1 VVNVLM
7 RVLDAAFGHPRGVA
21 GRIGGA
27 LMVRGNAEQEQW
39 AVRQAE
45 LRPGMQVLV
54 VGHGPGLGLAS
65 AASAV
70 GPSGHVVGVDP
81 SETMRR
87 MAAERC
93 AAEIKSGL
101 IELREG
107 TAERTGCEAD
117 SVDAVLSVN
126 NVMLW
131 DRTVGL
137 TELHRVLRPG
147 GRLVITV
154 HRHVLDVS
162 ATQLRED
169 VAAAGF
175 ADIELN
181 ERSRRFNSPAVEL
194 LARRASG

>member
-1 VVNVLM
+1 
-7 RVLDAAFGHPRGVA
+7 
-21 GRIGGA
+21 
-27 LMVRGNAEQEQW
+27 
-39 AVRQAE
+39 
-45 LRPGMQVLV
+45 
-54 VGHGPGLGLAS
+54 
-65 AASAV
+65 
-70 GPSGHVVGVDP
+70 
-81 SETMRR
+81 MRR

-131 DRTVGL
+131 DRTAGL